1 MTRIT
6 AATLRRGRIDRRLA
20 AAVIGILALVLA
32 LQLAVAGSARSATR
46 TPKPTVV
53 LVHGA
58 WADSSA
64 WDGVIRDLDTRGYT
78 VDAFPTPL
86 VGLMSDA
93 ETLADYVKAIPGP
106 VVLVGHSY
114 GGAVIT
120 NAATGLTNV
129 KSLVYVDA
137 FAPAQGES
145 TLQLATAK
153 PGSALGGDPATV
165 FNAVPY
171 AGAPTG
177 DVDLYVK
184 PSVFPSALANDL
196 PASEA
201 RMLATTQRPI
211 TFSAFATPS
220 GPPAWAQIPSWFLIG
235 TADHAIP
242 PAEQLAMAER
252 AGSHIVRVNASHL
265 SMVSQP
271 QAVASIIE
279 SAAR

>member
-1 MTRIT
+1 LLLEARVRQ
-6 AATLRRGRIDRRLA
+6 AA
-20 AAVIGILALVLA
+20 
-32 LQLAVAGSARSATR
+32 Q
-46 TPKPTVV
+46 KPTIV

-58 WADSSA
+58 WADSPA
-64 WDGVIRDLDTRGYT
+64 WDGVIRDLDARGYA

-86 VGLMSDA
+86 LGLMSDA

-120 NAATGLTNV
+120 NAATDLTNV

-137 FAPAQGES
+137 FAPAEGES

-153 PGSALGGDPATV
+153 PGSALGGDPSTV

-171 AGAPTG
+171 AGAQNG
-177 DVDLYVK
+177 DVELYVK
-184 PSVFPSALANDL
+184 PSIFPSALANDL

-201 RMLATTQRPI
+201 RLLAATERPI

-220 GPPAWAQIPSWFLIG
+220 GPPAWAHIPSWFLVG

-252 AGSHIVRVNASHL
+252 AGSHIVRVDASHL

-271 QAVASIIE
+271 HAVASIIE
-279 SAAR
+279 SAARSAT

>member
-6 AATLRRGRIDRRLA
+6 TAALQRGRVDRRLA
-20 AAVIGILALVLA
+20 AVLTGIVALVLV
-32 LQLAVAGSARSATR
+32 LQLVVTGTARSANR
-46 TPKPTVV
+46 TPKPTIV

-64 WDGVIRDLDTRGYT
+64 WDGVIRDLDAKGYT

-86 VGLMSDA
+86 LGLMSDA

-120 NAATGLTNV
+120 NAATDLTNV

-137 FAPAQGES
+137 FAPAEGES

-165 FNAVPY
+165 FSAVPY
-171 AGAPTG
+171 AGVQNG
-177 DVDLYVK
+177 DVELYVK
-184 PSVFPSALANDL
+184 PSVFQSALANDL

-201 RMLATTQRPI
+201 RMLAATQRPI

-220 GPPAWAQIPSWFLIG
+220 GPPAWAHLPSWFLVG

-252 AGSHIVRVNASHL
+252 AGSHIVSVDASHL
-265 SMVSQP
+265 SMISQP
-271 QAVASIIE
+271 HAVASIIE